1 MELESIGQKKVIWPS
16 DISSGGTEEGKETA
30 QLLKDVSNT
39 QNKGHELKDGERL
52 HHKGAEMETKSIK
65 NKTGAAERAIRV
77 SRIKK
82 KKGAGSEYWQVKN
95 IDPMLPWPNRTG
107 RSCALGRREK
117 LQLSHPLLPLHLTK
131 ARGQSHSAVTLMAV
145 AVRCRGLA
153 TYCMRHKRGKRVT
166 QHPGQRC
173 LCSRKGF
180 RPGVRHNGRTAM
192 VTGSR
197 SGGERDR
204 EGKASNAGKNV
215 LSKEQFPC
223 ILSLPPILPLLCNIC
238 HQLHAPSIRRQAASP
253 ALHQHIN
260 VLTCKVHVSLLAGNM
275 LCNERASQQEEH
287 NLRANYLGRH
297 HGIKW
302 GKNKAVDAGR
312 LSFPAFSALSWT
324 LLCNEVI
331 LACKRHRQM
340 GCPSGTTV
348 CTVHSLGFELIKVS
362 VLQTQSRKQAWEMFW
377 WQ

>member
-1 MELESIGQKKVIWPS
+1 
-16 DISSGGTEEGKETA
+16 
-30 QLLKDVSNT
+30 
-39 QNKGHELKDGERL
+39 
-52 HHKGAEMETKSIK
+52 
-65 NKTGAAERAIRV
+65 
-77 SRIKK
+77 
-82 KKGAGSEYWQVKN
+82 
-95 IDPMLPWPNRTG
+95 
-107 RSCALGRREK
+107 
-117 LQLSHPLLPLHLTK
+117 
-131 ARGQSHSAVTLMAV
+131 
-145 AVRCRGLA
+145 
-153 TYCMRHKRGKRVT
+153 
-166 QHPGQRC
+166 
-173 LCSRKGF
+173 
-180 RPGVRHNGRTAM
+180 M

-223 ILSLPPILPLLCNIC
+223 ILALPPILPLLCNIC

-312 LSFPAFSALSWT
+312 LSFPAFSALS
-324 LLCNEVI
+324 
-331 LACKRHRQM
+331 
-340 GCPSGTTV
+340 
-348 CTVHSLGFELIKVS
+348 
-362 VLQTQSRKQAWEMFW
+362 
-377 WQ
+377 